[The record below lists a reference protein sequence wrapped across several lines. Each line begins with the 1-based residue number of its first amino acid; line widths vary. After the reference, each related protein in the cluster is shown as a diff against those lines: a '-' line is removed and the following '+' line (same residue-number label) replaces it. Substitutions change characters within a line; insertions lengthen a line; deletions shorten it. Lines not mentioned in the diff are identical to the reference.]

1 MNSAIGMGAL
11 AAGFLQGYDKARRWN
26 QDDLDSKFQ
35 AKERA
40 RKEQDWADID
50 NEKLKMKEAAQ
61 PIAVQAYT
69 SGMKA
74 VDAAGG
80 AEAGPPQMDPSQIP
94 ANPAEPVGFKAG
106 KQTFTD
112 QAAAQKYADSQN
124 TPMAIA
130 QRQSDAYMKLGK
142 TDKAMAISSQML
154 QQQEAQQKQTD
165 REWRIGLSQAAVG
178 GFEGLAQFA
187 SKSNVGPLAGLN
199 VAAVASPDGK
209 AINFVSVDADGKQT
223 PLPNIPS
230 FQNNEK
236 GVMQAAYMLDNT
248 ITPEQRYSSMLEQ
261 QKQQQ
266 TQDNWVAAFGLRKD
280 EAKQAQA
287 NSDRMFGLQLSQD
300 RRAAN
305 ADARADRSQGRQDR
319 LADMQLEEANIRL
332 EGLKSDAKIPSAV
345 KLQVQ
350 TAQEELK
357 TLNSAIVK
365 AQAEGT
371 FQPDSAHGKELL
383 DRRKA
388 LSNEIRTALFPYSTK
403 DKVGGDPAGWRSG
416 GTEKGSA
423 PNSYKDAAW
432 DGHEAEAAKAAGIPA
447 EVLRSVRVN
456 GERSNG
462 DQVSPKGAKG
472 VYQFIPA
479 TRDAVLKKYGYD
491 AYSSDPKEQTMAAAM
506 LLKEINGRN
515 GGDWG
520 KTFAGYNGGISGEKG
535 TNPTTENRE
544 YVQRTMTGL
553 GAIAANRMVPMYGNT
568 LEAPPGTAVRAA
580 QQASAAPAPVA
591 SAQASDPN
599 NFYNSARTKQRN
611 EERKAREEAEEKEKA
626 AQKAIAEA
634 QEAQKKAEQEARR
647 QAEHQRVANNA
658 AAIWQR

>member
-1 MNSAIGMGAL
+1 MAAGGWGYAL
-11 AAGFLQGYDKARRWN
+11 AAAINGGLRGMQMTKDWAR
-26 QDDLDSKFQ
+26 QDEEDAFK
-35 AKERA
+35 KEERA
-40 RKEQDWADID
+40 QQRQAWADNA
-50 NEKLKMKEAAQ
+50 NEQQLVKDAAQ
-61 PIAVQAYT
+61 PIAVQQYT
-69 SGMKA
+69 AGQRA

-80 AEAGPPQMDPSQIP
+80 AEFGPPQIDAAQVPE
-94 ANPAEPVGFKAG
+94 NPAEPVGWKAG

-112 QAAAQKYADSQN
+112 QAAAQGYAKEQN
-124 TPMAIA
+124 APMAIA
-130 QRQSDAYMKLGK
+130 SRIGEAYLKAGK
-142 TDKAMAISSQML
+142 PDKALAISSQVM
-154 QQQEAQQKQTD
+154 QQKEAEQKLAD
-165 REWRIGLSQAAVG
+165 GQWRRDLGQALQAG
-178 GFEGLAQFA
+178 HEGLAKLVSA
-187 SKSNVGPLAGLN
+187 SSIGPMSGMTVKPMDNGDGTVSYMAVGK
-199 VAAVASPDGK
+199 DGTIS
-209 AINFVSVDADGKQT
+209 AIPGIPPFKNDQDGVT
-223 PLPNIPS
+223 
-230 FQNNEK
+230 
-236 GVMQAAYMLDNT
+236 QAAFMLDRT
-248 ITPEQRYSSMLEQ
+248 ITPEHRYSAMM
-261 QKQQQ
+261 
-266 TQDNWVAAFGLRKD
+266 QDRQH
-280 EAKQAQA
+280 KQAQSNA
-287 NSDRMFGLQLSQD
+287 DRMYNLQVSQD
-300 RRAAN
+300 LRAG
-305 ADARADRSQGRQDR
+305 RAEERAERAQGRQDR
-319 LADMQLEEANIRL
+319 LADMQLEEAGIRV

-371 FQPDSAHGKELL
+371 FQPDSAQGKELL

-568 LEAPPGTAVRAA
+568 LEAPAGTAVRAA
-580 QQASAAPAPVA
+580 QQAGAAPTQVA

-599 NFYNSARTKQRN
+599 NFYNASRTKQRN

-626 AQKAIAEA
+626 AQKAVAEA
-634 QEAQKKAEQEARR
+634 QEAQKKAVQEARR
-647 QAEHQRVANNA
+647 QDDRQRVAGNA
-658 AAIWQR
+658 LSMWQR

>member
-1 MNSAIGMGAL
+1 MAAGGWGYAL
-11 AAGFLQGYDKARRWN
+11 AAAINGGLRGMEMAKGWERQAE
-26 QDDLDSKFQ
+26 DDAFRKE
-35 AKERA
+35 ERA
-40 RKEQDWADID
+40 QKRQDWNDVAA
-50 NEKLKMKEAAQ
+50 ERQALKEAAQ
-61 PIAVQAYT
+61 PVAVQQYT
-69 SGMKA
+69 AGQQA

-80 AEAGPPQMDPSQIP
+80 ADAGPPQIDMEQLP
-94 ANPAEPVGFKAG
+94 ANPAETVGWKAG
-106 KQTFTD
+106 KQSFAD
-112 QAAAQKYADSQN
+112 QAAAQKAADSMN
-124 TPMAIA
+124 TPVAMME
-130 QRQSDAYMKLGK
+130 RTRDAYLKVGK
-142 TDKAMAISSQML
+142 PDKAMAVSTQLL
-154 QQQEAQQKQTD
+154 QQQEADQRQSDRQWRNDLGRAMQT
-165 REWRIGLSQAAVG
+165 GH
-178 GFEGLAQFA
+178 EGLAKLVSA
-187 SKSNVGPLAGLN
+187 SSIGPMSGMTVKPMDNGDGTVSYVAVGK
-199 VAAVASPDGK
+199 DGTTT
-209 AINFVSVDADGKQT
+209 AIPGIPPFKNDQDGVT
-223 PLPNIPS
+223 
-230 FQNNEK
+230 
-236 GVMQAAYMLDNT
+236 QAAFMLDRT
-248 ITPEQRYSSMLEQ
+248 ITPEHRYSAMM
-261 QKQQQ
+261 
-266 TQDNWVAAFGLRKD
+266 QDRQH
-280 EAKQAQA
+280 KQAQSNA
-287 NSDRMFGLQLSQD
+287 DRMYNLQVSQD
-300 RRAAN
+300 LRAG
-305 ADARADRSQGRQDR
+305 RAEERAERAQGRQDR
-319 LADMQLEEANIRL
+319 LADMQLEEAGIRV

-350 TAQEELK
+350 TAQDELK

-371 FQPDSAHGKELL
+371 FQPDSPQGKELL
-383 DRRKA
+383 DRRKT

-403 DKVGGDPAGWRSG
+403 DKSGGDPAGWRTSG
-416 GTEKGSA
+416 AEKGSS

-447 EVLRSVRVN
+447 DVLRTVRVN

-544 YVQRTMTGL
+544 YVQRTMSGL
-553 GAIAANRMVPMYGNT
+553 GAIAANRMVPMYGQT
-568 LEAPPGTAVRAA
+568 LEAPPGTAARAA
-580 QQASAAPAPVA
+580 QQASAAPASVA

-599 NFYNSARTKQRN
+599 NFYNASRTKQRN

-626 AQKAIAEA
+626 VQKAVAEA

-647 QAEHQRVANNA
+647 QAEHQRVAGNA
-658 AAIWQR
+658 LSMWQR